1 MPSGIHGEAT
11 SARRLSDGDENLQKT
26 AGMPDPRPGRHALGP
41 DGGVLTPADAGDAYS
56 WPLALTRVRPP
67 WAAAGGRAEPAP
79 GWLGFN
85 LQNRADGQMVITT
98 VHPESPCAG
107 LTSVMPGDIVVSI
120 GGTALKGISNEQLAS
135 VLRGAEGSVMELIV
149 AVEFAPGESFPSQ
162 HVLMTGE
169 VLRVDRVHRCESKEG
184 APARAPAPSVES
196 TPTRLPA
203 PVSTPKACRVVEI
216 SLPGPILS
224 PTFPQWSN

>member
-1 MPSGIHGEAT
+1 
-11 SARRLSDGDENLQKT
+11 
-26 AGMPDPRPGRHALGP
+26 
-41 DGGVLTPADAGDAYS
+41 
-56 WPLALTRVRPP
+56 
-67 WAAAGGRAEPAP
+67 
-79 GWLGFN
+79 
-85 LQNRADGQMVITT
+85 
-98 VHPESPCAG
+98 
-107 LTSVMPGDIVVSI
+107 
-120 GGTALKGISNEQLAS
+120 
-135 VLRGAEGSVMELIV
+135 MELIV
-149 AVEFAPGESFPSQ
+149 AVVFAPGESFPSQ